1 MARFLNLLPY
11 VLSSKRYSKVVKLLA
26 PILEKTDIN
35 LPTVEEFHVIA
46 NARPHNHQTFFSTL
60 WCSHN
65 ECLPSDTRL
74 GIANFFQVYVIA
86 ILVTII
92 TQIPARFRKE
102 KKFRQLI
109 DSSLTTSSARFAL
122 SVSSYFVIY
131 KILFRFFTRV
141 FDPLL
146 GPRNN
151 SDINDVACSPL
162 VPPFLA
168 GLFAG
173 PSLLFDKDQPRRIF
187 ISTSILCKSLQTIY
201 YTLRQ
206 NGVIPIMPWWWG
218 SWLIFP
224 ISSAQLIY
232 TYLVHPDVFPDNYS
246 KFITSRSTTYV
257 QQRPSDLPESSP
269 WPSGREIVDQIAIIA
284 SLNYPHFHSPKLHGI
299 NDPALPD
306 TLKPIQPILEIA
318 HPAHT
323 KMLCAV
329 LHPEDLSC
337 LSTYSKFIAKEGI
350 TALKF
355 MTFVHL
361 ISLFYKSRDLVKRFN
376 VASIQILS
384 RAIPPIFKGA
394 TFITMAIATAWALL
408 CGFQKI
414 LPNKFMPVTRIY
426 ANGFI
431 AGLWILV
438 ENPSRRLDI
447 GLYSLRL
454 SIESFWKLLV
464 KNGKA
469 RNVRNGE
476 VIYFSF
482 AMACIMAIYKTQPN
496 NITPLYMRETIKK
509 LLNEP

>member
-11 VLSSKRYSKVVKLLA
+11 VLSSKRYSKLVKLLA
-26 PILEKTDIN
+26 PILKKTDIN

-46 NARPHNHQTFFSTL
+46 NARPHNHHNSFSAL

-65 ECLPSDTRL
+65 ECLPSDTRV
-74 GIANFFQVYVIA
+74 GIASFFKVYVIA
-86 ILVTII
+86 IFMTII
-92 TQIPARFRKE
+92 TQIPAGFRKE
-102 KKFRQLI
+102 KRFSQIINSK
-109 DSSLTTSSARFAL
+109 LTTSSARFAL

-131 KILFRFFTRV
+131 KVLLRFFTRV

-151 SDINDVACSPL
+151 LNINDVTCSPL
-162 VPPFLA
+162 VPPF
-168 GLFAG
+168 F
-173 PSLLFDKDQPRRIF
+173 
-187 ISTSILCKSLQTIY
+187 CCLQTVY

-206 NGVIPIMPWWWG
+206 NGFIPIMPWWWG
-218 SWLIFP
+218 SWMIFP

-232 TYLVHPDVFPDNYS
+232 AYLVHPDTFPNNYS
-246 KFITSRSTTYV
+246 NFITSRSTTYV
-257 QQRPSDLPESSP
+257 QQRPSDLPESFP
-269 WPSGREIVDQIAIIA
+269 WPSGREIVDQIAIIT
-284 SLNYPHFHSPKLHGI
+284 SLNYPEFRSPKLHGI
-299 NDPALPD
+299 NDSAFPD
-306 TLKPIQPILEIA
+306 KLKTIRPILEIA

-323 KMLCAV
+323 KLLCAV
-329 LHPEDLSC
+329 LHPEDTSC
-337 LSTYSKFIAKEGI
+337 LANYSKFIAKEGI

-355 MTFVHL
+355 MTLVHIVPL
-361 ISLFYKSRDLVKRFN
+361 LFRSRDLVKRFN
-376 VASIQILS
+376 LMTTQILS
-384 RAIPPIFKGA
+384 RVVPSIFKSA

-408 CGFQKI
+408 CGFQNI
-414 LPNKFMPVTRIY
+414 LPKKYMPVTRIY

-438 ENPSRRLDI
+438 ESKSRRLDI

-464 KNGKA
+464 KTRKV

-496 NITPLYMRETIKK
+496 NITPSYMRQTIQN
-509 LLNEP
+509 LLQERS